1 MNRLHCLHLKTEIDH
16 YLESTSEKM
25 VDKLVF
31 AEENGRYSEKSQS
44 EVAVYQHLALFFKD
58 WYLSVIRNSSPFRN
72 GRT

>member
-31 AEENGRYSEKSQS
+31 AEENGR
-44 EVAVYQHLALFFKD
+44 
-58 WYLSVIRNSSPFRN
+58 
-72 GRT
+72 